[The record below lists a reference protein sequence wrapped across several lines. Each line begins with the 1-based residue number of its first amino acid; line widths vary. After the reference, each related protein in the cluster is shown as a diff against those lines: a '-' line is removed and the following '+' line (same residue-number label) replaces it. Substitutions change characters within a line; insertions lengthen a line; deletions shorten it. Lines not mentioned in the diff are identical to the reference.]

1 MLRDFSRVVFCAYK
15 TPESVR
21 LIQGLGDYRHKRSK
35 RAGLVAVYL
44 TVC

>member
-1 MLRDFSRVVFCAYK
+1 MSRDFSRVVFCACK
-15 TPESVR
+15 APESMR
-21 LIQGLGDYRHKRSK
+21 QFRAWADYRHKRSK